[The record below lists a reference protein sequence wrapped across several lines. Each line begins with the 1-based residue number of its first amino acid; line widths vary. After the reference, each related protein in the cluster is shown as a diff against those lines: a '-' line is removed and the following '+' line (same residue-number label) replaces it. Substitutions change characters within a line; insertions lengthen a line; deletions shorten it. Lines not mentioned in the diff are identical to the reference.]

1 MDHQKLNEFC
11 RRHPHTAARALA
23 EIARTESSA
32 ASTAF
37 RELVN
42 FGFGKPGE
50 DVALVLKRIKGMSD
64 AEIEKI
70 MLENQPSD

>member
-1 MDHQKLNEFC
+1 MDPQKLNAIC
-11 RRHPHTAARALA
+11 MMHPRTSIRALA

-37 RELVN
+37 QELLN

-50 DVALVLKRIKGMSD
+50 DVALVLKRIKGMRD
-64 AEIEKI
+64 AEIEKT
-70 MLENQPSD
+70 MLRDKCSV